1 MCVKSFGSQ
10 QCPLEP
16 GTMPLLQIRMSNLEH
31 CLFLL
36 NVTHHPYDDKGD
48 VKEGS
53 LITKDAKG
61 GGRGMYLYRHQYE
74 TWKELRKLQGA

>member
-1 MCVKSFGSQ
+1 
-10 QCPLEP
+10 
-16 GTMPLLQIRMSNLEH
+16 MPLLQIRMSRLEH

-36 NVTHHPYDDKGD
+36 NVTLHPCDGKDD

-61 GGRGMYLYRHQYE
+61 SGRGVYLYRHQQE
-74 TWKELRKLQGA
+74 TGKELRELQGACLTWTLD